1 MTRFALFSILLIL
14 VLSCQKKNKSNINR
28 DDIETISFYE
38 VYSEK
43 LPFSFFVDTMELIP
57 LETNDEN
64 MIGEITR
71 LIFYDDK
78 YYVRATNGM
87 QNGQLFVFDK
97 TGNYL
102 RKIGEKGGG
111 PGEYLE
117 FKDFTI
123 THDGKIVLADYQRLL
138 IYDSKGEFLYSTK
151 VDRSFFANEI
161 LPIGENEILAFHSL
175 PGLLNNN
182 MLSKISKEGVN
193 KLFFNRGQ
201 IEALKC
207 SFLTTWR
214 SFVLADSSY
223 YLKYPFC
230 DTIFSISKDKDLNEI
245 TATYS
250 IDYGKKKRPDI
261 KVDLDDNVLT
271 WEKKLNQLDDY
282 LETAS
287 IGIGED
293 FLYLGTTDKR
303 HKGYITLYSFHSKRS
318 VSTQKLIDDLY
329 LKGNIIPITAKCI
342 PHNMDGNDILWEMDP
357 SILLKGYRQYW
368 SNLSEP
374 KRETFKLNYPEWYRI
389 CNSLK
394 EDDNPVLL
402 RIKVKRF

>member
-1 MTRFALFSILLIL
+1 MKYFVLFFFGLFFIF
-14 VLSCQKKNKSNINR
+14 SCQEKKNSDISEDNIER
-28 DDIETISFYE
+28 VSFYE
-38 VYSEK
+38 NYSEK
-43 LPFSFFVDTMELIP
+43 LPLSFFVDTIELIP
-57 LETNDEN
+57 LETNHEN

-78 YYVRATNGM
+78 YYVRSTNGM
-87 QNGQLFVFDK
+87 QNGKLFVFDK

-102 RKIGEKGGG
+102 RKIGKKGGG

-123 THDGKIVLADYQRLL
+123 THDGKVVLADYQRLL
-138 IYDSKGEFLYSTK
+138 TYDSKGEFLYSTK
-151 VDRSFFANEI
+151 VDGSFLANEI
-161 LPIGENEILAFHSL
+161 LPVKENEILAFHSL
-175 PGLLNNN
+175 PSLLNDN
-182 MLSKISKEGVN
+182 MLSKINKKGFD

-230 DTIFSISKDKDLNEI
+230 DTIFSISKDLNKI
-245 TATYS
+245 SAVYS
-250 IDYGKKKRPDI
+250 IDYGKKKRPNI

-271 WEKKLNQLDDY
+271 WEKKLNKLDDY

-287 IGIGED
+287 IGLGTD
-293 FLYLGTTDKR
+293 FLYLGTTNKIYN
-303 HKGYITLYSFHSKRS
+303 GYITLYSFLSKKSISAR
-318 VSTQKLIDDLY
+318 KLVDDMF
-329 LKGNIIPITAKCI
+329 LKENIIPITAKCI
-342 PHNMDGNDILWEMDP
+342 PHNMDGNDIIWEMDP

-374 KRETFKLNYPEWYRI
+374 KRDAFKLNYPEWYRI

-394 EDDNPVLL
+394 EDDNPILL
-402 RIKVKRF
+402 RMKVKNF